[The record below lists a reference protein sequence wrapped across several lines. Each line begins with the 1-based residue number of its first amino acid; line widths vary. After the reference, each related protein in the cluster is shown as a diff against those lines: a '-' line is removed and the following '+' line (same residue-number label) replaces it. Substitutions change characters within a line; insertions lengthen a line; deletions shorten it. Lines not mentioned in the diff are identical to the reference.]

1 MRRPRTQVAR
11 RSAVLAVVLAV
22 VLLATAAAASARTA
36 SGIWLAGDMETHTN
50 LTDGNLSQ
58 VEVDHQGFGVFGL
71 NYLANSEPGGTSA
84 ADPTAV
90 PFVLPVWRWVTLANY
105 SFPIIANQREAFPQ
119 QSVFQGLLWNA
130 PNHEQ
135 VNVGMVGG
143 GNEPSGVSNFEYRF
157 DTKDADTSRANE
169 GTKAVTH
176 TDTITTIIADAPA
189 GATEAGTT
197 ATITTTTDH
206 NLAVGN
212 SVTIAGVAVDG
223 YNGTFT
229 VTGVPSASTLTYT
242 AATAGLAASG
252 GGTVATK
259 ITVTDVP
266 AGPFSKLNTNAAASA
281 GVDNTITGVQYLE
294 DLFGTQ
300 AYAIVAHPSMNNLW
314 HVGTLRAMNDAAPDV
329 AFGMQ
334 AIPGRQS
341 DYARG
346 GYGSYINADGTVGT
360 AATADAAM
368 TAKARTYGGAD
379 FMTAQLGGV
388 WDSLL
393 GEGRHFW
400 IFNDSEF
407 YKYNKSFKDAAG
419 NTIGIQYLGF
429 YPGQYNKTWTF
440 AANNTPPA
448 VLDGMRSGNSFVT
461 TGDLIDG
468 LKYTITSGNKTAT
481 TGQDLQV
488 RPGQRVTITIS
499 IHSPKAN
506 QNGDKPNVNHVDL
519 IVGNVTGL
527 ISAGSPDYAS
537 KAINPSTHVLKTFT
551 RRDWKTSRSGWST
564 MTVSVGASSNMY
576 FRLRGT
582 NLAANTANQTDAQG
596 NPLVDT
602 LTYAPIPN
610 PVDGGATMTPAVN
623 SPDLAWADLW
633 FYSNPIFL
641 STGTTAR

>member
-105 SFPIIANQREAFPQ
+105 SFPIIASQRDEFPE
-119 QSVFQGLLWNA
+119 QSVIQGLLWNA

-157 DTKDADTSRANE
+157 DTKDTDLSRANE
-169 GTKAVTH
+169 GTKVVTQV
-176 TDTITTIIADAPA
+176 DTITTPIANAPA
-189 GATEAGTT
+189 GATEAGSTV
-197 ATITTTTDH
+197 TITTISDH
-206 NLAVGN
+206 SVVAGA
-212 SVTIAGVAVDG
+212 SVTIAGVTEAG

-229 VTGVPSASTLTYT
+229 VATVPSSTAFTYT
-242 AATAGLAASG
+242 AAAGLAPSG

-259 ITVTDVP
+259 ITTTQVP
-266 AGPFSKLNTNAAASA
+266 AAPFSKLNAKAALSG

-300 AYAIVAHPSMNNLW
+300 AYAIVAHPSMNDLW
-314 HVGTLRAMNDAAPDV
+314 PVGTLRTMNDAAPDV

-334 AIPGRQS
+334 GIPGRQS

-346 GYGSYINADGTVGT
+346 GYGSYIKADGTAGT

-379 FMTAQLGGV
+379 SMTAQLGGV

-393 GEGRHFW
+393 AEGRHFW

-407 YKYNKSFKDAAG
+407 YKYNKSFKDAAN
-419 NTIGIQYLGF
+419 NTIGIQYYGF

-440 AANNTPPA
+440 AGKNTPQS
-448 VLDGMRSGNSFVT
+448 VLDGMRAGNSFVT

-468 LKYTITSGNKTAT
+468 LKYTIKSGKKTAT
-481 TGQDLQV
+481 MGQSFQAK
-488 RPGQRVTITIS
+488 PGKRVTITIS
-499 IHSPKAN
+499 IHSPKQNA
-506 QNGDKPNVNHVDL
+506 NGDKPNVNHVDL
-519 IVGNVTGL
+519 IVGNVTGRL
-527 ISAGSPDYAS
+527 APGSPDYTT
-537 KAINPSTHVLKTFT
+537 KATNPSTRVWKTFT
-551 RRDWKTSRSGWST
+551 RRNWKTGKDGWKT
-564 MTVSVGASSNMY
+564 MTVRVKAGNNTY

-582 NLAANTANQTDAQG
+582 NLAPNTPNQTDAQG

-610 PVDGGATMTPAVN
+610 PADGGATMTAAVN

-641 STGTTAR
+641 YTGTTAH

>member
-1 MRRPRTQVAR
+1 
-11 RSAVLAVVLAV
+11 LAVVLAV
-22 VLLATAAAASARTA
+22 VLLATAAAASAKA
-36 SGIWLAGDMETHTN
+36 PKGVWLAGDMETHTN
-50 LTDGNLSQ
+50 LTDGNLAQ
-58 VEVDHQGFGVFGL
+58 VEVDHQGFGVYGL
-71 NYLANSEPGGTSA
+71 NYLANSEPGGTSIT
-84 ADPTAV
+84 DPTAV

-105 SFPIIANQREAFPQ
+105 SFPIIANQREEFPD

-157 DTKDADTSRANE
+157 DAKDTDLSRANE
-169 GTKAVTH
+169 GTKAVT
-176 TDTITTIIADAPA
+176 TVDTITTPIGNAPA
-189 GATEAGTT
+189 GATETGTT
-197 ATITTTTDH
+197 VTITTISDH
-206 NLAVGN
+206 
-212 SVTIAGVAVDG
+212 SVVAGASVIVAGVTEAG

-229 VTGVPSASTLTYT
+229 VTGVPSSTTFTYT
-242 AATAGLAASG
+242 AAGGLAPSG

-259 ITVTDVP
+259 VTVTQVP
-266 AGPFSKLNTNAAASA
+266 AAPFSKLNANAAHSG
-281 GVDNTITGVQYLE
+281 GVDNTFTALHYLE
-294 DLFGTQ
+294 DNYGTQ
-300 AYAIVAHPSMNNLW
+300 AFAIVAHPSMKNLW
-314 HVGTLRAMNDAAPDV
+314 HVGDLRHMNDDGPDV

-334 AIPGRQS
+334 GFPGNQS

-379 FMTAQLGGV
+379 YMTAQLGGV

-393 GEGRHFW
+393 AEGRHFW

-419 NTIGIQYLGF
+419 NTIGIQYYGF
-429 YPGQYNKTWTF
+429 YPGQYNKTWTL
-440 AANNTPPA
+440 AAKNTPQA

-468 LKYTITSGNKTAT
+468 LQYTIKSGKNTAT
-481 TGQDLQV
+481 MGQTFNAK
-488 RPGQRVTITIS
+488 PGQKVTITIS
-499 IHSPKAN
+499 IHSPKQNA
-506 QNGDKPNVNHVDL
+506 NGDKPNVNHVDL
-519 IVGNVTGL
+519 VVGNM
-527 ISAGSPDYAS
+527 SPRLFLGDPGYTA
-537 KAINPSTHVLKTFT
+537 KDTNPSTRVLKTLT
-551 RRDWKTSRSGWST
+551 KKNWKSDKKGWKT
-564 MTVSVGASSNMY
+564 MTVNVKASVNMY

-582 NLAANTANQTDAQG
+582 NLAASTTNQTDAPG

-610 PVDGGATMTPAVN
+610 PVDGGATMTAAVN

-641 STGTTAR
+641 KTGTMAP

>member
-11 RSAVLAVVLAV
+11 HSAVLAVVLAV
-22 VLLATAAAASARTA
+22 VLLATAAAASAKA
-36 SGIWLAGDMETHTN
+36 PKGVWLAGDMETHTN
-50 LTDGNLSQ
+50 LSDGNLAQ
-58 VEVDHQGFGVFGL
+58 VEVDHQGFGVYGL
-71 NYLANSEPGGTSA
+71 NYLANSESGGSFST
-84 ADPTAV
+84 DPYAV

-105 SFPIIANQREAFPQ
+105 SFPIIADQREEFPQ

-143 GNEPSGVSNFEYRF
+143 NEPSGVSNFEYRF
-157 DTKDADTSRANE
+157 DAKDTDVSRANE
-169 GTKAVTH
+169 GTKAVT
-176 TDTITTIIADAPA
+176 TVDTITTPIGDVPA
-189 GATEAGTT
+189 GATETGTT
-197 ATITTTTDH
+197 VTITTISDH
-206 NLAVGN
+206 
-212 SVTIAGVAVDG
+212 SVVAGASVVIAGVTEAG

-229 VTGVPSASTLTYT
+229 VTTVPSSTTFTYT
-242 AATAGLAASG
+242 AAAGLAPSG

-259 ITVTDVP
+259 VTDTQVP
-266 AGPFSKLNTNAAASA
+266 AAPFSKLNANAANSG

-294 DLFGTQ
+294 NTYGTQ

-314 HVGTLRAMNDAAPDV
+314 HVGDFRQMNDNAPDV
-329 AFGMQ
+329 AFGMEGF
-334 AIPGRQS
+334 PGRQS
-341 DYARG
+341 DFARG
-346 GYGSYINADGTVGT
+346 GYGSYIKADGTVGT
-360 AATADAAM
+360 VATADAAM

-379 FMTAQLGGV
+379 YMTAQLGGV

-393 GEGRHFW
+393 AEGRQFW
-400 IFNDSEF
+400 IFSDSEF
-407 YKYNKSFKDAAG
+407 YKYNKSFKDANG
-419 NTIGIQYLGF
+419 NTIGIQYYGF

-440 AANNTPPA
+440 AAKNTPSA
-448 VLDGMRSGNSFVT
+448 VLDGMRSGDSFVT

-481 TGQDLQV
+481 MGQDLQAK
-488 RPGQRVTITIS
+488 PGQKVTITIS
-499 IHSPKAN
+499 IHSPKQNA
-506 QNGDKPNVNHVDL
+506 NGDAPNVNHVDL

-527 ISAGSPDYAS
+527 ISASSPDYAT
-537 KAINPSTHVLKTFT
+537 KDTNPSTRVLKTFT
-551 RRDWKTSRSGWST
+551 RRNWKTSKGGWNT
-564 MTVSVGASSNMY
+564 MTVSVGASNDMY

-582 NLAANTANQTDAQG
+582 NLAANTPNQTDAQG

-610 PVDGGATMTPAVN
+610 PADGGATMTAPVN

-641 STGTTAR
+641 TTGTTAR